1 MADDLK
7 GKITKSKKPLKCT
20 GVVEDYE
27 KGTEPG
33 DGWDNDFDEA
43 VKKAE
48 ADAMGRIKAHFNAAF
63 ATIKCPGKCETWLR
77 LRTKT
82 QPGPY
87 GKVRDPRTHVIE
99 VVVPVEW
106 HIDVKCKLPAELY

>member
-1 MADDLK
+1 MADELK
-7 GKITKSKKPLKCT
+7 GKITKTKTPLKCQ
-20 GVVEDYE
+20 GEIQDFE

-33 DGWDNDFDEA
+33 DGYDTDFDKA
-43 VKKAE
+43 VAKAE

-82 QPGPY
+82 HPGPY
-87 GKVRDPRTHVIE
+87 GKIRDPRTQVIE
-99 VVVPVEW
+99 VIVPIEW
-106 HIDVKCKLPAELY
+106 HIDIKCELAAELF